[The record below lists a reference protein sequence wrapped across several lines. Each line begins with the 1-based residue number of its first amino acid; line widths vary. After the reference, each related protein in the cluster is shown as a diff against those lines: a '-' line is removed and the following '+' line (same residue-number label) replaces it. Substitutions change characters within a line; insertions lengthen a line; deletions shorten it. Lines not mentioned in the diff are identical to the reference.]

1 MRHAMFDE
9 HNDLGTPSSLNLIG
23 EGCHYK
29 EGDLKRRNG
38 TVLLG
43 RCFLL
48 IPASR
53 DTERHLYYIC
63 DVVS

>member
-1 MRHAMFDE
+1 MRYAMFEE

-29 EGDLKRRNG
+29 EGDLKRRMG
-38 TVLLG
+38 QLCWVD
-43 RCFLL
+43 
-48 IPASR
+48 IVV
-53 DTERHLYYIC
+53 DTSVKGHRERHLYYIC

>member
-1 MRHAMFDE
+1 MRYAMLIG

-29 EGDLKRRNG
+29 EGEFEEENG

-43 RCFLL
+43 
-48 IPASR
+48 
-53 DTERHLYYIC
+53 
-63 DVVS
+63 

>member
-9 HNDLGTPSSLNLIG
+9 HNDFGTPSSLNLIG

-38 TVLLG
+38 TSLAGSMFFVDTSVKG
-43 RCFLL
+43 H
-48 IPASR
+48 R
-53 DTERHLYYIC
+53 DTCTIF
-63 DVVS
+63 VTW